1 MMRFAVYQGCHNVRF
16 LIVFLLMFPMLARAE
31 WGDVHID
38 FGVDKPWEELQAKL
52 PPYPKTQDLQAFY
65 VSGIAGNQYL
75 IDTHAINIG
84 KDGVVH
90 YTLVVNTRGGASNTS
105 FEGIRCATR
114 ERKIYA
120 VGSDK
125 AWVPTHDSSWQP
137 IAVRSLLSYH
147 RALADDYFCPLGI
160 RVHSPQ
166 EALRNIRNGWHSQG
180 DSSGL

>member
-1 MMRFAVYQGCHNVRF
+1 MRF
-16 LIVFLLMFPMLARAE
+16 LIICLLMLPMLARAE
-31 WGDVHID
+31 WGDVNIV
-38 FGVDKPWEELQAKL
+38 FGDDKPWEELQAKL
-52 PPYPKTQDLQAFY
+52 PPYPKTQDLQPFY

-75 IDTHAINIG
+75 VDSHAINIG

-125 AWVPTHDSSWQP
+125 AWVPTRNSGWQP

-147 RALADDYFCPLGI
+147 RVLADEYFCPLGI
-160 RVHSPQ
+160 SVRSRQ
-166 EALRNIRNGWHSQG
+166 EALRNIRNGWHSQD
-180 DSSGL
+180 DSSGLQ